1 MDLKKTLALFNEL
14 NSPSTLAIL
23 SKASQITVPA
33 KTTLFRQGDLCKN
46 YLLVLDGVIK
56 VFTRAENGREIVLYR
71 LSGGDSCV
79 LTTACLFGNVNYSAE
94 GIAETEVTVLTIP
107 GKLFNEAVQN
117 SEIFRQHVFKSFS
130 SHLSSLIGL
139 VEGVAFGR
147 LDRRLAKYLLEQCDS
162 ALTIKITHQNLATEL
177 GTAREVISRKLKDLE
192 TRGLLEINRGSI
204 LITNKDALKE
214 ISAL

>member
-23 SKASQITVPA
+23 SKADQITVPA

-56 VFTRAENGREIVLYR
+56 VFSRAENGREIVLYR
-71 LSGGDSCV
+71 LRGGDSCV
-79 LTTACLFGNVNYSAE
+79 LTTSCLFGNVNYSAE
-94 GIAETEVTVLTIP
+94 GLAETEVTALTIP

-130 SHLSSLIGL
+130 SNLSSLIGL

-147 LDRRLAKYLLEQCDS
+147 LDMRLAKYLLEQCDPS
-162 ALTIKITHQNLATEL
+162 LTIKVTHQDLATEL

-192 TRGLLEINRGSI
+192 TQGLLEISRGYI
-204 LITNKDALKE
+204 RITDKDALKE

>member
-23 SKASQITVPA
+23 SKANQLTVPA

-56 VFTRAENGREIVLYR
+56 VFSRAENGREIVLYR

-79 LTTACLFGNVNYSAE
+79 LTTSCLFGNVNYSAE
-94 GIAETEVTVLTIP
+94 GIAETEVTALAIP

-130 SHLSSLIGL
+130 ANLSSLIGL
-139 VEGVAFGR
+139 VEGMAFGQ
-147 LDRRLAKYLLEQCDS
+147 LDMRLARYLLEQCD
-162 ALTIKITHQNLATEL
+162 AELIIRKTHQDLATEL

-192 TRGLLEINRGSI
+192 TRGLLEISRGYI
-204 LITNKDALKE
+204 RIINKEALRE
-214 ISAL
+214 HSAL

>member
-14 NSPSTLAIL
+14 NSPATLAIL
-23 SKASQITVPA
+23 SKANQMTVPA
-33 KTTLFRQGDLCKN
+33 KSTLFRQGDLCKH

-56 VFTRAENGREIVLYR
+56 VFSRAENGREIVLYR
-71 LSGGDSCV
+71 LSAGDSCV
-79 LTTACLFGNVNYSAE
+79 LTTSCLFGHVNYSAE
-94 GIAETEVTVLTIP
+94 GIAETEVTALTIP

-130 SHLSSLIGL
+130 ANLSSLIGL

-147 LDRRLAKYLLEQCDS
+147 LDMRLARYLLEQCD
-162 ALTIKITHQNLATEL
+162 AELTIKITHQDLATEL

-192 TRGLLEINRGSI
+192 MQGLLETSRGYI
-204 LITNKDALKE
+204 RITNKEALNTL
-214 ISAL
+214 SAL